1 MKRRA
6 SILLAI
12 VVLTTAGC
20 GPGASEPAAQ
30 QETKAKVVEVFTVR
44 KSTDP
49 VLLTTTGLVEAKRE
63 AILQF
68 GTSGTVSS
76 LPVGKGSKVSQGQLL
91 ASLDTRYYQK
101 EVEAAAGQVEEANAR
116 KVKTLK
122 GSSEESIQ
130 KQRLQVQSSQQD
142 FDKASQDVL
151 LGEKLFAGGAIS
163 QSELDDRRRAKDQAQ
178 IQLQNDKLALE
189 ELLRGA
195 EPEDVIVANA
205 SIKQAAGQVERAKK
219 TLNDTKI
226 VAPFAG
232 MVVDVSKQVG
242 ELASPGEQVIQIVD
256 LSDVKVTLDVANDVI
271 GQYQENAKVQ
281 VVGEDGK
288 KSEGTIS
295 FVSPV
300 VDKQTGKYRV
310 EVTVPN
316 PQGQW
321 KGGMVATVEIPR
333 KLNGFLVPL
342 ESVGVSQSEYYVM
355 AVENGLTVKRPVKT
369 GQMVGDRI
377 EVLSGV
383 NDGDQLLR
391 SGITFYVEGQKVEAK
406 GE

>member
-122 GSSEESIQ
+122 GASEESIQ

-288 KSEGTIS
+288 KVKERSALYHLSLTNRRENT
-295 FVSPV
+295 VS
-300 VDKQTGKYRV
+300 R
-310 EVTVPN
+310 
-316 PQGQW
+316 
-321 KGGMVATVEIPR
+321 
-333 KLNGFLVPL
+333 
-342 ESVGVSQSEYYVM
+342 
-355 AVENGLTVKRPVKT
+355 
-369 GQMVGDRI
+369 
-377 EVLSGV
+377 
-383 NDGDQLLR
+383 
-391 SGITFYVEGQKVEAK
+391 
-406 GE
+406 